1 MVKKFLIAFFCVAAH
16 GIFAQNGTISPYSY
30 FGIGDFRDNG
40 TVENQMMG
48 GVSMYGDSIHINLS
62 NPAAYSKLKLT
73 TYTAGISHTEFR
85 LKDFTEEQKSS
96 VTNLDYLSIGFP
108 VAENIGVG
116 FGIMPFSSVGY
127 NLTDVNEPANDDD
140 PTITSVFAGEGGL
153 NRVYASVGFQVIKD
167 LSLGVTANFNFGTLE
182 YQRIQ
187 SVEDVQFGT
196 VDRRESRI
204 NGYDLNYAA
213 NYTPTIKDKYTLY
226 TSILVNT
233 QGNLVSTNTETLGSF
248 SLVNGQDIEVIDVD
262 LDAVNLR
269 NTEIKIPTTT
279 TLGLGFGEDKKWFL
293 GGEYSFQKFSD
304 FENEFLGL
312 ENVTYKDASGFAL
325 GGYFVPD
332 YRLLSGFFKR
342 ITYRAGLRYDVT
354 GLEVNNKEINNFGIT
369 FGFGLPLSGGSTF
382 EGFSNLNLGF
392 ELGRRGTTDQ
402 NLIEES
408 YFKINVGLS
417 LNDRWFQK
425 RRIN

>member
-48 GVSMYGDSIHINLS
+48 GVSMYGDSIHVNLS
-62 NPAAYSKLKLT
+62 NPAAYSKLRLT
-73 TYTAGISHTEFR
+73 TYAAGISHREFR

-96 VTNLDYLSIGFP
+96 ITNLDYLSIAFP
-108 VAENIGVG
+108 IAKNAGIG
-116 FGIMPFSSVGY
+116 FGLMPFSSVGY
-127 NLTDVNEPANDDD
+127 NLTDVTADS
-140 PTITSVFAGEGGL
+140 TITNVFAGEGGL
-153 NRVYASVGFQVIKD
+153 NRAYLSVGFEPIEN
-167 LSLGVTANFNFGTLE
+167 LSIGITANFNFGTLE

-187 SVEDVQFGT
+187 SIEDVQFGT

-204 NGYDLNYAA
+204 NGYDLNYAL
-213 NYTPTIKDKYTLY
+213 NYTPIIKEKYRLY
-226 TSILVNT
+226 TSILINT
-233 QGNLVSTNTETLGSF
+233 QANLVATNTMTIGSF

-262 LDAVNLR
+262 LDAVNLHH
-269 NTEIKIPTTT
+269 TELKIPTTT
-279 TLGLGFGEDKKWFL
+279 TLGLGLGKDRKWFF

-304 FENEFLGL
+304 FQNEFIGA
-312 ENVTYKDASGFAL
+312 ENVTYNDASSFAL
-325 GGYFVPD
+325 GGHFIPD
-332 YRLLSGFFKR
+332 YRSLSGFYKR

-369 FGFGLPLSGGSTF
+369 FGMGLPLGNS
-382 EGFSNLNLGF
+382 FSNLNLGF

-402 NLIEES
+402 NLIEEN
-408 YFKINVGLS
+408 YFKVNVGLS
-417 LNDRWFQK
+417 LNARWFEK
-425 RRIN
+425 RKIN